1 MRYKQATAA
10 KNTAL
15 CGIYFSYIFYTH
27 ELLASY
33 RILHKSY
40 EQNNV
45 ISHTTFAVVLTHV
58 MKLYYRTIII
68 ELFYKDTSIPQ
79 YF

>member
-1 MRYKQATAA
+1 MDFQATAA

-15 CGIYFSYIFYTH
+15 GSINFSYIFYIH
-27 ELLASY
+27 GLLTSY
-33 RILHKSY
+33 DILHKSY

-58 MKLYYRTIII
+58 MKLYYKTIII
-68 ELFYKDTSIPQ
+68 ELFYKGLNIPQ